1 MPTLALYGTDL
12 YYEDDGAGAPVLLV
26 HGMGLD
32 ARMWIDQVEALDSEC
47 RMIRPDLR
55 GFGRSPRDPSIPYS
69 HAGDLVALLDHKGSP
84 FVYAMSTAM

>member
-1 MPTLALYGTDL
+1 MPTLALDGTDL

-55 GFGRSPRDPSIPYS
+55 GFVDRLGIR
-69 HAGDLVALLDHKGSP
+69 
-84 FVYAMSTAM
+84 